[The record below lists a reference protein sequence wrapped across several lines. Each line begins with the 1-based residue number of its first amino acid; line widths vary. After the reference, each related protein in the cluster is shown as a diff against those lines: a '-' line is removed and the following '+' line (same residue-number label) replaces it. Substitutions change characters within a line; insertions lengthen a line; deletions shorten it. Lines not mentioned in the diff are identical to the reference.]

1 MKIII
6 IGAGELGRLLA
17 STLCA
22 RRHDVVIVDS
32 SDEELERLTDKL
44 DVMTVAGSCCS
55 VSVLKD
61 AGVKGADALLA
72 VSGDEAANIL
82 ACQIARKFGVEN
94 TICRLYASDSF
105 SEKDGIG
112 PETFGL
118 SKVFSAPE
126 ECASKIVAVLKN
138 SIVLERMRFS
148 NPSALMDVLEITQ
161 TSQLSGVRIK
171 DIPAPELL
179 RKIRFAALL
188 RGHEFLIPHGDTI
201 LIPGDRVY
209 VAGREKDL
217 KSFLDWI
224 TPDDAR
230 KPDRVVIAGSDETSA
245 NIARS
250 ACAEGFQ
257 VRMIV
262 KERGEG
268 ERLQEELPPQILM
281 LCGDPTD
288 DDVQDEAGV
297 SAADVFI
304 SSDEDD
310 ESNILSCI
318 IAKRKGAGKVI
329 SLTHKSEYIRI
340 GPAMEAI
347 DCAFSTT
354 LVAVNTVLRLL
365 DGGAMRIDMQL
376 QNCNANISEFTV
388 QENSKIR
395 GVRLSQ
401 LRTLSSVVFALLFRD
416 GDVLVP
422 EGSTVLKPGDVVV
435 AILTPDGMREI
446 KRLFEA

>member
-22 RRHDVVIVDS
+22 RQHDVVIVDN

-44 DVMTVAGSCCS
+44 DVMTIAGSCCS
-55 VSVLKD
+55 VSVLKN

-72 VSGDEAANIL
+72 VSGDEASNIL
-82 ACQIARKFGVEN
+82 ACQIARKFGVTN

-126 ECASKIVAVLKN
+126 ECAAKIAAVLKN
-138 SIVLERMRFS
+138 NIVLEHLRFS
-148 NPSALMDVLEITQ
+148 NPSAQMDVLEITQ
-161 TSQLSGVRIK
+161 SSQLAGVRIK
-171 DIPAPELL
+171 DIPVPELL

-209 VAGREKDL
+209 VAGREQDL

-224 TPDDAR
+224 APDDAKR
-230 KPDRVVIAGSDETSA
+230 TERIVIAGSDETSV
-245 NIARS
+245 NLARS
-250 ACAEGFQ
+250 AEKDGLQ

-262 KERGEG
+262 KDRKDG
-268 ERLQEELPPQILM
+268 ERLQEELPPDVLI

-297 SAADVFI
+297 SGADVFI

-318 IAKRKGAGKVI
+318 IAKRKGAEKVI

-340 GPAMEAI
+340 GPAMAAI
-347 DCAFSTT
+347 DCAFSAT

-365 DGGAMRIDMQL
+365 DGGTMRVDMQL
-376 QNCNANISEFTV
+376 QNCNANISEFVV
-388 QENSKIR
+388 QENSKIC

-401 LRTLSSVVFALLFRD
+401 LKIPTSVVFALLFRNS
-416 GDVLVP
+416 DVVVP
-422 EGSTVLKPGDVVV
+422 EGSTVLLPGDVLV
-435 AILTPDGMREI
+435 AILTPEGLREI
-446 KRLFEA
+446 KRFFET